1 VAEGVAVAMTR
12 GGDSMLAM
20 DQGTREA
27 PYDTVDELGGEPSG
41 VDWATP
47 APRQKMPKWPIVLG
61 VLLLVVGFTLNWL
74 ANLEVDYFA
83 LSPGPVND
91 VGDFVSVVGQD
102 PVEDAGELFFLT
114 VSLKEVTALEYIG
127 GWLDPEVTLN
137 KRETIRP
144 AGVSQEELTRQNLA
158 LMEGS
163 KRDAI
168 FVALT
173 RLGYE
178 PQLIG
183 SGALILG
190 TIEGTAADGV
200 LQAED
205 VIVEVDGVEVEFA
218 NDAVDALSGKTPGT
232 EVELVIERAGENGTS
247 ETLTVEIV
255 LGPFM
260 GFDENEEPIV
270 DESRGMVGVLLEDA
284 ETEELYPVDVQ
295 IDSQNI
301 GGPSA
306 GLMFTLELINQLTDE
321 DITRGRR
328 IAGTGTIDRDGVVGP
343 IGGVQQK
350 VFGAIR
356 AGADHVLVPA
366 ANYEDALVAAGDD
379 ISVVRVETVD
389 DALAFLDSL

>member
-1 VAEGVAVAMTR
+1 MTR

>member
-1 VAEGVAVAMTR
+1 MDRGTTEALHDPTGPVDDVAPE
-12 GGDSMLAM
+12 
-20 DQGTREA
+20 
-27 PYDTVDELGGEPSG
+27 
-41 VDWATP
+41 WAATQ
-47 APRQKMPKWPIVLG
+47 AHRHKMPKWPIVLG
-61 VLLLVVGFTLNWL
+61 VFLLVVGFALNWL

-114 VSLKEVTALEYIG
+114 VSLKEVTALEYVG
-127 GWLDPEVTLN
+127 AWLDPEVTLN

-158 LMEGS
+158 LMDGS

-218 NDAVDALSGKTPGT
+218 NDAVDVLGGKTPGT
-232 EVELVIERAGENGTS
+232 EIQLVIERVGEDGSS
-247 ETLTVEIV
+247 ETLNFDIV

-260 GFDENEEPIV
+260 GFDENDEPIV
-270 DESRGMVGVLLEDA
+270 DENRGMVGVLLEDA
-284 ETEELYPVDVQ
+284 TVEELYPVDVQ

-306 GLMFTLELINQLTDE
+306 GLMFTLELMNQLTEE
-321 DITRGRR
+321 DLTRGQR
-328 IAGTGTIDRDGVVGP
+328 IAGTGTIARDGTVGS

-366 ANYEDALVAAGDD
+366 GNYEDALEAAGDR
-379 ISVVRVETVD
+379 INIVRVATVD